1 MSDDELLAFR
11 DGGVGRMRLNRPRAL
26 HTLTLDVCRAMTAA
40 LLEWRHDPA
49 VQAVMLDHA
58 AGRGFC
64 AGGDVLR
71 IATSAQGHGGA
82 ARAFFFQEYR
92 LNHLLFGYVKPTAAF
107 MDGVTMGGG
116 VGVAL
121 PCRYRIATE
130 RTAFAMPETSIGLF
144 PDVGGGRYLSRLPGR
159 LPQFLALT
167 GSRLDGSECAALGL
181 ATHYIRSEELDG
193 VKGRIAAVPDELEE
207 ILAAAATVPP
217 PAAIEADRARI
228 DRLFAA
234 DRLEDILAAL
244 AADPSVWAA
253 RQLAI
258 LRAKSPAACKVALR
272 LLAEGARLDDF
283 ADEMR
288 VEYGLVCHVYPRHD
302 FVEGVRALLIDKD
315 NAPSWRPPTPEEVTD
330 AMIDAMFAPLPARE
344 AWTPL
349 PEEEDRPDEL

>member
-1 MSDDELLAFR
+1 MIDDELLALR
-11 DGGVGRMRLNRPRAL
+11 DGVVGRLRLNRPRAL
-26 HTLTLDVCRAMTAA
+26 HTLTLEMCRAMTEA
-40 LLEWRHDPA
+40 LLAWRDDPA
-49 VQAVMLDHA
+49 VEAVLLDHA

-92 LNHLLFGYVKPTAAF
+92 LNHLLFGYAKPTVAL

-144 PDVGGGRYLSRLPGR
+144 PDVGGGWYLSRLPGR
-159 LPQFLALT
+159 MPQFLALT
-167 GSRLDGSECAALGL
+167 GAKLDGAECAALGL
-181 ATHYIRSEELDG
+181 ATHYLASDTLDG
-193 VKGRIAAVPDELEE
+193 VKARIAAAPKRIED
-207 ILAAAATVPP
+207 ILAAAAAAPP
-217 PAAIEADRARI
+217 PAAIKADRERI

-234 DRLEDILAAL
+234 ERLEDILAAL
-244 AADPSVWAA
+244 AADPSDWAA

-258 LRAKSPAACKVALR
+258 LRTKSPVACKVALR
-272 LLAEGARLDDF
+272 LLAEGARLRDF

-288 VEYGLVCHVYPRHD
+288 LEYGLVCHIYRRHD

-315 NAPSWRPPTPEEVTD
+315 NAPRWQPPTAEDVTN
-330 AMIDAMFAPLPARE
+330 AMIDAVFEPLPARE
-344 AWTPL
+344 TWTPL
-349 PEEEDRPDEL
+349 PEEDRPDGL